1 MVRTMSGLKQLGT
14 VCPQCGRPLRVLT
27 RQEPTPTVAGRE
39 RGSTDRPGT
48 RVEVPIGTPI
58 CPVGHMYRRAAGEP
72 YPD

>member
-1 MVRTMSGLKQLGT
+1 MRTMSGLKQLGI

-27 RQEPTPTVAGRE
+27 RQEPAPTVAGRE
-39 RGSTDRPGT
+39 RGPTDRPGT

-72 YPD
+72 YPN